1 MHEGIHMGTLAAV
14 AGCFVLWGLVS
25 ARLPGWNV
33 SAPMGFVAAGMV
45 VAAGT
50 EPLLH
55 ISMGSEAVLQLTEL
69 ALAVVLFGDA
79 ATVSTQWLRHD
90 AALPSRL
97 LLVGLPLTMALG
109 TIGAHLL
116 LPGLSWW
123 VAAVIGAAVTPT
135 DAALGAAI
143 MEDER
148 VPIRVR
154 RVLNVESGLNDGI
167 ATPFVSF
174 FLVAA
179 VAGTA
184 LENGS
189 RGQALVDLGI
199 GVGVGAAVGAIGC
212 LGLAGALRRGL
223 ADAGFVPIATAA
235 IGLLAYAGTVG
246 SGGNGFVAAFVAGL
260 AHRAV
265 RSRALPDGVL
275 RLTHQA
281 GQVLSL
287 VVWFLFG
294 ALALGPLGDVSWH
307 EVGFALVALTV
318 VRMVPVALS
327 LLGAGLDGATVA
339 VVGWFGPRG
348 LASVVFAIL
357 ALDAL
362 DPQTGSRVLATIG
375 CTVLLSVVLH
385 GASAAPIASRFGASH
400 PDPAP

>member
-25 ARLPGWNV
+25 ARLPRWNV
-33 SAPMGFVAAGMV
+33 SAPAGFVAAGMV
-45 VAAGT
+45 LAAGS

-55 ISMGSEAVLQLTEL
+55 ISMGSAAVLQLTEL

-90 AALPSRL
+90 AALPGRL

-109 TIGAHLL
+109 TVGAHLL

-123 VAAVIGAAVTPT
+123 VAAVIGAAVAPT

-184 LENGS
+184 LGNGS
-189 RGQALVDLGI
+189 RGQALLDLGI
-199 GVGVGAAVGAIGC
+199 GVGVGAAVGALGR
-212 LGLAGALRRGL
+212 LGLAAALRRGL
-223 ADAGFVPIATAA
+223 ADPGFVPIATAA

-246 SGGNGFVAAFVAGL
+246 LGGNGFVAAFVAGL

-265 RSRALPDGVL
+265 RGRALPAGAL

-294 ALALGPLGDVSWH
+294 ALALGPLENASWR
-307 EVGFALVALTV
+307 EVVFAIVALTV

-327 LLGAGLDGATVA
+327 LLGSGLDRATVA

-357 ALDAL
+357 ALDTL
-362 DPQTGSRVLATIG
+362 DARTGSRVLAAIG

-385 GASAAPIASRFGASH
+385 GTSAAPIASRFGASH
-400 PDPAP
+400 PDPEP

>member
-25 ARLPGWNV
+25 ARLPLWNV

-45 VAAGT
+45 LAAGS

-55 ISMGSEAVLQLTEL
+55 ISMGSAAVLQLTEL

-90 AALPSRL
+90 AALPGRL

-109 TIGAHLL
+109 TVGAHLL

-123 VAAVIGAAVTPT
+123 VAAVIGAAVAPT

-179 VAGTA
+179 PSWTWASGWA
-184 LENGS
+184 S
-189 RGQALVDLGI
+189 
-199 GVGVGAAVGAIGC
+199 
-212 LGLAGALRRGL
+212 
-223 ADAGFVPIATAA
+223 VP
-235 IGLLAYAGTVG
+235 
-246 SGGNGFVAAFVAGL
+246 
-260 AHRAV
+260 RWV
-265 RSRALPDGVL
+265 RSA
-275 RLTHQA
+275 
-281 GQVLSL
+281 
-287 VVWFLFG
+287 
-294 ALALGPLGDVSWH
+294 
-307 EVGFALVALTV
+307 
-318 VRMVPVALS
+318 
-327 LLGAGLDGATVA
+327 
-339 VVGWFGPRG
+339 
-348 LASVVFAIL
+348 
-357 ALDAL
+357 
-362 DPQTGSRVLATIG
+362 
-375 CTVLLSVVLH
+375 
-385 GASAAPIASRFGASH
+385 ASAWPLRCAGGWPTPASCRSPRPRSASW
-400 PDPAP
+400 PTRAR